1 MLPIQ
6 TNEEGTPIIDP
17 ERKYH
22 AEGYIPDWDYMTA
35 YIRAMKKVV
44 IADVVKYKDEV
55 IAKTRS
61 LVSAK

>member
-1 MLPIQ
+1 MKRLPFSE
-6 TNEEGTPIIDP
+6 N
-17 ERKYH
+17 
-22 AEGYIPDWDYMTA
+22 PDWDYMTA

-55 IAKTRS
+55 IAKTCS